1 MKLNTPWARYLL
13 HQVAVVLAMWLTL
26 EFWAF
31 GFLLLYAVALI
42 VGIALMVKGFAKG
55 LLNGIARERL
65 VNTLVLTT
73 VVLALGWLVILAAFA
88 IATSIPPMGA
98 GFLLLW
104 APPFG
109 VFSSGSMAYRGLGPF
124 HSRLSAMDRVRQIL
138 AENPSVQIGNA
149 VTASQIAEAE
159 HILGHR
165 LPRSFR
171 EFLST
176 WGEIEFRST
185 KFLGIPLAMDMA
197 HPTQAD
203 FVGATLD
210 GRDNL
215 GLPHPFVLC
224 ASYPNGLH
232 ICLDTFSMRD
242 EEGAALVWN
251 STSRAVVQILAPT
264 FADFLRDHMEAALK
278 STPTAAIPWG

>member
-1 MKLNTPWARYLL
+1 MKLNTPWARYLVL
-13 HQVAVVLAMWLTL
+13 QGAVVLAVLLASALWDRGL
-26 EFWAF
+26 
-31 GFLLLYAVALI
+31 GLLYVVALI
-42 VGIALMVKGFAKG
+42 VGIVRKVKGFYRG
-55 LLNGIARERL
+55 LRNGISRERL
-65 VNTLVLTT
+65 VNILVLSAVGLTIAW
-73 VVLALGWLVILAAFA
+73 VFVLVAVANVMR
-88 IATSIPPMGA
+88 IPSMGA
-98 GFLLLW
+98 AFLLLW

-109 VFSSGSMAYRGLGPF
+109 VFSSGTMAHLGLGPF

-138 AENPSVQIGNA
+138 AENSSVQIGNA
-149 VTASQIAEAE
+149 VVASQIAEAE
-159 HILGHR
+159 RILSLS

-176 WGEIEFRST
+176 WGEIDFHST

-197 HPTQAD
+197 HPTEAD

-251 STSRAVVQILAPT
+251 GTSRAVVQILAPT

-278 STPTAAIPWG
+278 STPTAAIPGG